1 MSTRPPKYGSMPRP
15 RRSRCSRHSGAR
27 RRREPGISVGKKIS
41 RFRVWSF
48 GPSRNDEINR
58 KRNSR
63 IPKRPYSPW
72 GIRLQSDSRGSDCMH
87 GVTGKPPGA
96 AKDKAGET
104 PSRFMLLMLVA
115 MTGVAPISH
124 YMLVPALPVLATT
137 FGRDISIAQMTVS
150 LYMVG
155 IACSQIIM
163 GPLSDRFGRRPVLLA
178 GLGLMVAASAAC
190 IFAET
195 LPQLIAAR
203 FLQALGGATGMVVS
217 RAIIRDLYS
226 RERIGAMIS
235 LVIAVMMIAQMLSP
249 LTGGLLETAFGW
261 RAIFY
266 LITAAA
272 LTITVGIALALPETR
287 RARAEGGGF
296 RGDVGSLIRSR
307 AFIGY
312 MLCQVLA
319 SQIIFTFAGG
329 GPYIVVTQMGRSSA
343 EYGAW
348 FACTGF
354 AYLIGNLFC
363 VRFAPRHSLENLI
376 WFGLALQFVGS
387 LLNLIWGIAGLNL
400 APSWLFGT
408 QMLVMFANAFV
419 MSNSAAGAISV
430 RPDAAGT
437 ASGAMGVLQMGIGS
451 LFSQFGAYLGGHFA
465 TPVALNIA
473 IVMLSIACASTMIFL
488 IPRPDVGVSEALV
501 EKAEGEESGVLEGVA
516 PYRHF
521 NNDVVARES
530 GRSSTP
536 GSRGV
541 KP

>member
-1 MSTRPPKYGSMPRP
+1 
-15 RRSRCSRHSGAR
+15 
-27 RRREPGISVGKKIS
+27 
-41 RFRVWSF
+41 
-48 GPSRNDEINR
+48 
-58 KRNSR
+58 
-63 IPKRPYSPW
+63 
-72 GIRLQSDSRGSDCMH
+72 
-87 GVTGKPPGA
+87 
-96 AKDKAGET
+96 
-104 PSRFMLLMLVA
+104 
-115 MTGVAPISH
+115 
-124 YMLVPALPVLATT
+124 
-137 FGRDISIAQMTVS
+137 MTVS

-203 FLQALGGATGMVVS
+203 FLQALGGATGMVVG

-226 RERIGAMIS
+226 RERISAMIS

-266 LITAAA
+266 VITAAS
-272 LTITVGIALALPETR
+272 LVIAVAIAFTLPETR
-287 RARAEGGGF
+287 RDRTEAGGF
-296 RGDVGSLIRSR
+296 RGDVGSLFKSR

-312 MLCQVLA
+312 LLCQVLA
-319 SQIIFTFAGG
+319 SQIIFAFAGG
-329 GPYIVVTQMGRSSA
+329 GPYIVVLQMGRSSA

-348 FACTGF
+348 FATSGF

-363 VRFAPRHSLENLI
+363 VRFAPRHSLEKLI
-376 WFGLALQFVGS
+376 WFGLALQFSGS
-387 LLNLIWGIAGLNL
+387 LLNLVWGVTGLNQ

-437 ASGAMGVLQMGIGS
+437 ASGAMGFLQMGLGS
-451 LFSQFGAYLGGHFA
+451 LVSQFGAYLGGHFA
-465 TPVALNIA
+465 TPVPLNIA
-473 IVMLSIACASTMIFL
+473 IVILSAACASTMIFL
-488 IPRPDVGVSEALV
+488 IPRRNVVVSEELI
-501 EKAEGEESGVLEGVA
+501 EQAEEEESGML
-516 PYRHF
+516 
-521 NNDVVARES
+521 
-530 GRSSTP
+530 
-536 GSRGV
+536 
-541 KP
+541 

>member
-1 MSTRPPKYGSMPRP
+1 
-15 RRSRCSRHSGAR
+15 
-27 RRREPGISVGKKIS
+27 
-41 RFRVWSF
+41 
-48 GPSRNDEINR
+48 
-58 KRNSR
+58 
-63 IPKRPYSPW
+63 
-72 GIRLQSDSRGSDCMH
+72 MH
-87 GVTGKPPGA
+87 GAMGRPPGA
-96 AKDKAGET
+96 ATDDSGIAT
-104 PSRFMLLMLVA
+104 SRTMLLLLVA
-115 MTGVAPISH
+115 MTGVAPISL
-124 YMLVPALPVLATT
+124 YMLVPALPVLATV

-178 GLGLMVAASAAC
+178 GLGMMVAASAAC

-195 LPQLIAAR
+195 LPQLIVAR

-226 RERIGAMIS
+226 RERISSMIS

-261 RAIFY
+261 RSIFY
-266 LITAAA
+266 VITAASLVITLALA
-272 LTITVGIALALPETR
+272 LTLPETR
-287 RARAEGGGF
+287 RVRSEAGGF
-296 RGDVGSLIRSR
+296 RGDVGSLFTSR

-329 GPYIVVTQMGRSSA
+329 GPYIVVMQMGRSSA

-348 FACTGF
+348 FASTGF

-363 VRFAPRHSLENLI
+363 VRFASRHSLEKLI
-376 WFGLALQFVGS
+376 WFGLALQFAGS
-387 LLNLIWGIAGLNL
+387 LLNLVWGIAGLNL
-400 APSWLFGT
+400 LPSWLFGT

-437 ASGAMGVLQMGIGS
+437 ASGAMGFLQMGIGS
-451 LFSQFGAYLGGHFA
+451 LFSQFGAWLGGHFA
-465 TPVALNIA
+465 TPVALNAA
-473 IVMLSIACASTMIFL
+473 IVLLSAACASTMIFL
-488 IPRPDVGVSEALV
+488 IPRRDVAISEELI
-501 EKAEGEESGVLEGVA
+501 EQAEEEESGLI
-516 PYRHF
+516 
-521 NNDVVARES
+521 
-530 GRSSTP
+530 
-536 GSRGV
+536 
-541 KP
+541 

>member
-1 MSTRPPKYGSMPRP
+1 
-15 RRSRCSRHSGAR
+15 
-27 RRREPGISVGKKIS
+27 
-41 RFRVWSF
+41 
-48 GPSRNDEINR
+48 
-58 KRNSR
+58 
-63 IPKRPYSPW
+63 
-72 GIRLQSDSRGSDCMH
+72 MH

-96 AKDKAGET
+96 AKDNAT
-104 PSRFMLLMLVA
+104 LATSRMMLLLLVA
-115 MTGVAPISH
+115 MTGVAPISL
-124 YMLVPALPVLATT
+124 YLLVPALPVLATT

-178 GLGLMVAASAAC
+178 GLGLMVAASAGC

-226 RERIGAMIS
+226 RERVSAMIS

-266 LITAAA
+266 VITAVS
-272 LTITVGIALALPETR
+272 LMIAVAIAIVLPETR
-287 RARAEGGGF
+287 RDRAEGGNF
-296 RGDVGSLIRSR
+296 RGDVGNLLTSR

-312 MLCQVLA
+312 VLCQVLA

-348 FACTGF
+348 FASTGF
-354 AYLIGNLFC
+354 AYLVGNLFC
-363 VRFAPRHSLENLI
+363 VRFSPRHSLEKLI
-376 WFGLALQFVGS
+376 WFGLALQFLGA
-387 LLNLIWGIAGLNL
+387 LLNLVWGIAGLNQ

-408 QMLVMFANAFV
+408 QMVMFANA
-419 MSNSAAGAISV
+419 
-430 RPDAAGT
+430 
-437 ASGAMGVLQMGIGS
+437 
-451 LFSQFGAYLGGHFA
+451 
-465 TPVALNIA
+465 
-473 IVMLSIACASTMIFL
+473 
-488 IPRPDVGVSEALV
+488 
-501 EKAEGEESGVLEGVA
+501 
-516 PYRHF
+516 
-521 NNDVVARES
+521 
-530 GRSSTP
+530 
-536 GSRGV
+536 
-541 KP
+541 